1 MIFLPGGRLV
11 LCVTVL
17 CAARHLREHVLHHG
31 KVCHSKTPD
40 DLIAI
45 YLINMDNMVVLYF
58 LLL

>member
-1 MIFLPGGRLV
+1 M

-17 CAARHLREHVLHHG
+17 CAARHLREHVLRHG